1 MAKEVKLSSET
12 ISFILTAEEVSKRY
26 NLAYV
31 PEIIAFGTLAT
42 ITNSPLHT
50 YLLRKGLSHMDVV
63 KQVNKMYAQDLQD
76 EISYYNHM
84 YEEYMNGE
92 NCDEIFVQLTFYFA
106 ENERKIVFTKTFFE
120 IVLMSAYI
128 AKEGYNAEEVT
139 NDYIFAAFTEKL
151 SDVYLDFIESALG
164 GEADLPETALDNCDI
179 LKPGEEIEIAILLQ
193 SNFNNQNETKAID
206 SAFYNSDIVLPR
218 ALASFLTVMN
228 NKYSPE
234 EKYCKI
240 LGRQKETQSLVK
252 ILAKATKR
260 NAILVGEPG
269 SRKNSNC

>member
-1 MAKEVKLSSET
+1 MEVAFMAKEVKLSSET

-92 NCDEIFVQLTFYFA
+92 NCDEIFMQLTFYFA
-106 ENERKIVFTKTFFE
+106 ENERKIVFTKTF
-120 IVLMSAYI
+120 LKSYSC
-128 AKEGYNAEEVT
+128 
-139 NDYIFAAFTEKL
+139 L
-151 SDVYLDFIESALG
+151 R
-164 GEADLPETALDNCDI
+164 I
-179 LKPGEEIEIAILLQ
+179 L
-193 SNFNNQNETKAID
+193 
-206 SAFYNSDIVLPR
+206 
-218 ALASFLTVMN
+218 
-228 NKYSPE
+228 
-234 EKYCKI
+234 
-240 LGRQKETQSLVK
+240 QKKDTMQ
-252 ILAKATKR
+252 
-260 NAILVGEPG
+260 
-269 SRKNSNC
+269 RK